1 MNILYKYC
9 DQTGI
14 VKILESL
21 ELKLPYISEV
31 NDPFEC
37 LPIFYC
43 PNDKSAIESRCL
55 LAFKN
60 RSISPP
66 ANYEINL
73 KEQIEKGEIQNKFA
87 GSSRKLQEDW
97 NQQKTCLLSVS
108 NTARNTVMWA
118 HYSDKHKGAAIG
130 IDFDNVFPN
139 TNRIRGIKMDSVEY
153 SEQRPKI
160 NILADF
166 RKEYRKAILTKST
179 EWKYEQEFRTL
190 FPDDFLRA
198 LEKQALTCLKDFNGR
213 KTWFLR
219 LNPLS
224 IKEVVFGYRMDES
237 LKLTIKDLI
246 SRSGLLHVRLYQAK
260 ESETYTLNLID
271 IGNQ

>member
-73 KEQIEKGEIQNKFA
+73 TEQIEKGEIQNKFA

-190 FPDDFLRA
+190 FPDDFLRV
-198 LEKQALTCLKDFNGR
+198 LEKQSLTCLKDFNGR

-219 LNPLS
+219 LNPMS
-224 IKEVVFGYRMDES
+224 IREMIFGLFTEES
-237 LKLTIKDLI
+237 LKSAIRRLI
-246 SRSGLLHVRLYQAK
+246 ERPELKHVKLYQAK
-260 ESETYTLNLID
+260 ESETYTLNLVD
-271 IGNQ
+271 VGKW